1 LTPLESLT
9 SLFPWLY
16 ANVENFVISALFMAL
31 AYVFY
36 RFSSGQIGRL
46 MGQGR
51 LDETGASLL
60 RRLFRWGSILAVL
73 AFTFTQLGIHIDLLA
88 GLLVLAGGTVL
99 GFAAMNTLGNAIAGF
114 ILMISRPFRI
124 GDRLYIEGQFM
135 DVEDI
140 DLIFTRMRTPDNVNI
155 AIPNQKLLQTDVM
168 DFGNERVIRRRHAIT
183 TGYNDPRETVEAAL
197 LEAAGMVEGLLDEPK
212 PYVWITEF
220 QSYAVEYTLFVFINE
235 PRMVQEI
242 DAKVRREIMDACE
255 KYEIDLSTPTLIQN
269 VGKR

>member
-1 LTPLESLT
+1 MTTLESLST
-9 SLFPWLY
+9 LFPWLY
-16 ANVENFVISALFMAL
+16 ANVDNFVISIIFLIL
-31 AYVFY
+31 AYGFY

-46 MGQGR
+46 SREGK

-60 RRLFRWGSILAVL
+60 RRLFRWGVILAIL
-73 AFTFTQLGIHIDLLA
+73 AFTFSQLGIQIDLLA

-114 ILMISRPFRI
+114 ILMVSRPFRI

-168 DFGNERVIRRRHAIT
+168 DFGKERVIRRRHAIT
-183 TGYNDPRETVEAAL
+183 AGYGDPREKVEAAL
-197 LEAAGMVEGLLDEPK
+197 LEAAGRVEGLLDDPG

-220 QSYAVEYTLFVFINE
+220 QNYAVEYTLFVFINE
-235 PRMVQEI
+235 PRRVQEI
-242 DAKVRREIMDACE
+242 DALVRREIMIACD
-255 KYEIDLSTPTLIQN
+255 KYQIDLSTPTLI
-269 VGKR
+269 KTIR

>member
-1 LTPLESLT
+1 LMTLDNLLTV
-9 SLFPWLY
+9 FPWLY
-16 ANVENFVISALFMAL
+16 SNLDNFVISLVFMVL
-31 AYVFY
+31 AYFFY
-36 RFSSGQIGRL
+36 RFASNQVGRL
-46 MGQGR
+46 LTQGR

-60 RRLFRWGSILAVL
+60 RRLFRWGAITAVL
-73 AFTFTQLGIHIDLLA
+73 AFTVSQLGIKIDLMA
-88 GLLVLAGGTVL
+88 GLFVLASGTVI

-168 DFGNERVIRRRHAIT
+168 DFGKERVIRRRHSIT
-183 TGYNDPRETVEAAL
+183 AGYSDPREEVEAAL
-197 LEAAGMVEGLLDEPK
+197 LEAAGKVEGLDETE

-220 QSYAVEYTLFVFINE
+220 QNYSVEYTLFVFIND
-235 PRMVQEI
+235 PKRVQEI
-242 DAKVRREIMDACE
+242 DANVRKEILVACE
-255 KYEIDLSTPTLIQN
+255 KHGIDISTPTLIQN
-269 VGKR
+269 VT

>member
-1 LTPLESLT
+1 MSQFDNLLTI
-9 SLFPWLY
+9 FPWLY
-16 ANVENFVISALFMAL
+16 DNVDNFVISTIFLAL

-46 MGQGR
+46 MVQGR

-73 AFTFTQLGIHIDLLA
+73 AFTFSQLGIHIDLLA

-124 GDRLYIEGQFM
+124 GDRLYFEGQFM

-155 AIPNQKLLQTDVM
+155 AVPNQKLLQTDVV
-168 DFGNERVIRRRHAIT
+168 DFGKERVIRRRHEIT
-183 TGYNDPRETVEAAL
+183 AGYSDPRETVEAAL
-197 LEAAGMVEGLLDEPK
+197 LEAARTVEELLDDPK

-220 QSYAVEYTLFVFINE
+220 QSYAIEYTLFVFINE
-235 PRMVQEI
+235 PRRVQEI
-242 DAKVRREIMDACE
+242 DAKVRKEIMKACD
-255 KYEIDLSTPTLIQN
+255 KYEIDLSTPTLIRTL
-269 VGKR
+269 K

>member
-1 LTPLESLT
+1 MTQFENLLNI
-9 SLFPWLY
+9 FPWLY
-16 ANVENFVISALFMAL
+16 ANVDNFVISTLFLAL

-46 MGQGR
+46 LGQGR

-73 AFTFTQLGIHIDLLA
+73 AFTFSQLGIHIDLLA

-114 ILMISRPFRI
+114 ILMVSRPFTI
-124 GDRLYIEGQFM
+124 GDRLYLDGQFM

-140 DLIFTRMRTPDNVNI
+140 DLIFTRMRTPDNVSI
-155 AIPNQKLLQTDVM
+155 AIPNQKLLQTDVV
-168 DFGNERVIRRRHAIT
+168 DFGKERVIRRRHAIT
-183 TGYNDPRETVEAAL
+183 VGYNDPRETVEAAL
-197 LEAAGMVEGLLDEPK
+197 LEAAGKVEGLLDDPE

-235 PRMVQEI
+235 PRRVQEI
-242 DAKVRREIMDACE
+242 DANVRREIMKACD
-255 KYEIDLSTPTLIQN
+255 KYEIDLSTPTLI
-269 VGKR
+269 KTLK

>member
-1 LTPLESLT
+1 MTTLESLST
-9 SLFPWLY
+9 LFPWLY
-16 ANVENFVISALFMAL
+16 ANVDNFVISIIFLIL
-31 AYVFY
+31 AYGFY

-46 MGQGR
+46 SREGK

-60 RRLFRWGSILAVL
+60 RRLFRWGVILAIL
-73 AFTFTQLGIHIDLLA
+73 AFTFSQLGIQIDLLA

-114 ILMISRPFRI
+114 ILMVSRPFRI

-168 DFGNERVIRRRHAIT
+168 DFGKERVIRRRHAIT
-183 TGYNDPRETVEAAL
+183 
-197 LEAAGMVEGLLDEPK
+197 
-212 PYVWITEF
+212 
-220 QSYAVEYTLFVFINE
+220 
-235 PRMVQEI
+235 
-242 DAKVRREIMDACE
+242 
-255 KYEIDLSTPTLIQN
+255 
-269 VGKR
+269 

>member
-1 LTPLESLT
+1 MSQFDNLLTI
-9 SLFPWLY
+9 FPWLY
-16 ANVENFVISALFMAL
+16 DNVDNFVISIIFLAL

-46 MGQGR
+46 MVQGR

-73 AFTFTQLGIHIDLLA
+73 AFTFSQLGIYIDLLA

-99 GFAAMNTLGNAIAGF
+99 GFAAMNPLGNAIAGF

-124 GDRLYIEGQFM
+124 GDRLYFEGQFM

-155 AIPNQKLLQTDVM
+155 AVPNQKLLQTDVV
-168 DFGNERVIRRRHAIT
+168 DFGKERVIRRRHEIT
-183 TGYNDPRETVEAAL
+183 AGYSDPRETVEAAL
-197 LEAAGMVEGLLDEPK
+197 LEAAGTVEELLDDPK

-220 QSYAVEYTLFVFINE
+220 QSYAIEYTLFVFINE
-235 PRMVQEI
+235 PRRVQEI
-242 DAKVRREIMDACE
+242 DAKVRKEIMKACD
-255 KYEIDLSTPTLIQN
+255 KYEIDLSTPTLIRTL
-269 VGKR
+269 K